1 MRTRSFSFR
10 FIVMLLCLMAAM
22 FSLTAGGSKDASAP
36 EANMEVG
43 EDGIAWKQFAG
54 STLRLGM
61 NKHEYTEA
69 VKHVIAE
76 FEEKTGIDVV
86 IEEYAQ
92 DEFMTK
98 RLVDLSSGA
107 GTYDIVMMDSV
118 CTQAAQAGWIENL
131 DEWYKRT
138 DLYNAEEYNPSD
150 IAPSWKLSF
159 TVNDH
164 LYAIPVSGEKQIL
177 YYRADLFDEYGI
189 KVPETF
195 DEVYE
200 AAKFFK
206 EIMPAGILVRGQ
218 KIHTVSNCTGVIW
231 SYGGKIA
238 DSLDYNYAVFNSPEG
253 VAGADMFTTLARE
266 FGPTG
271 IENYTW
277 YECVADFQQ
286 GKAAMFLDM
295 SVFMPQ
301 MEDPEASVV
310 VGKVGYAP
318 MPAGPA
324 GSKPTG
330 GAWAISMSSASRNKE
345 AAWMLMAWLTGPETS
360 AKMAAY
366 NAVASRV
373 SVLSS
378 DAVKENFPADWLAAL
393 QAALAV
399 EVEETTFPTISR
411 NEEYLD
417 TIGTAFNSLIQQKQD
432 VQAVLDDAAAKV
444 TALFELEKK

>member
-1 MRTRSFSFR
+1 MFFK
-10 FIVMLLCLMAAM
+10 VLLLCLTVLISPAFATG
-22 FSLTAGGSKDASAP
+22 TAETSAP
-36 EANMEVG
+36 AANMEVG

-54 STLRLGM
+54 TTLRLGM
-61 NKHEYTEA
+61 NKHEYTDTIRQ
-69 VKHVIAE
+69 VLPE
-76 FEEKTGIDVV
+76 FEEKTGIKV
-86 IEEYAQ
+86 IVEDYAQ
-92 DEFMTK
+92 DEFMSK

-107 GTYDIVMMDSV
+107 GTYDLVMMDSA

-131 DEWYKRT
+131 EPWFERS
-138 DLYNAEEYNPSD
+138 DLINLESYDRDD
-150 IAPSWKLSF
+150 IAPSWALAF
-159 TVNDH
+159 TYNDD

-177 YYRADLFDEYGI
+177 YYRADLFEEHGI

-195 DEVYE
+195 DELYE
-200 AAKFFK
+200 AAAYFK
-206 EIMPAGILVRGQ
+206 NIMPAGILVRGQ

-253 VAGADMFTTLARE
+253 VAGADMYTSLARN
-266 FGPTG
+266 FGPVG

-277 YECVADFQQ
+277 YECVSDFQQ

-295 SVFMPQ
+295 SVFMSQ
-301 MEDPEASVV
+301 MEDPTASTVA
-310 VGKVGYAP
+310 GKVGYAP

-330 GAWAISMSSASRNKE
+330 GAWAMSMSSSSKNKD
-345 AAWMLMAWLTGPETS
+345 AAWLLLQWLTCPETS
-360 AKMAAY
+360 AKL
-366 NAVASRV
+366 ASISGVTARI
-373 SVLSS
+373 SALSS
-378 DAVKENFPADWLAAL
+378 DAVKEKFPEDWLLAF
-393 QAALAV
+393 QSALAA

-417 TIGTAFNSLIQQKQD
+417 VIGTAFNSLIQKEQD

-444 TALFELEKK
+444 TELFELEKK

>member
-277 YECVADFQQ
+277 YECVSR
-286 GKAAMFLDM
+286 L
-295 SVFMPQ
+295 
-301 MEDPEASVV
+301 
-310 VGKVGYAP
+310 
-318 MPAGPA
+318 PAGQGCDVPRHVRLHA
-324 GSKPTG
+324 SDGRSRSFCRSRQG
-330 GAWAISMSSASRNKE
+330 RICSNASRSCR
-345 AAWMLMAWLTGPETS
+345 L
-360 AKMAAY
+360 
-366 NAVASRV
+366 
-373 SVLSS
+373 
-378 DAVKENFPADWLAAL
+378 
-393 QAALAV
+393 
-399 EVEETTFPTISR
+399 
-411 NEEYLD
+411 
-417 TIGTAFNSLIQQKQD
+417 
-432 VQAVLDDAAAKV
+432 
-444 TALFELEKK
+444 